1 MISFFK
7 RIFFRRK
14 KPTGDNGNF
23 RIQFK
28 ELEKGNSLKKREKLV
43 KHPDADVH
51 KLMILATK
59 IKRKDGYL
67 KAIEFLKD
75 ISETY
80 LREGNTA
87 LVSCQNKLIP
97 YMRREPS
104 ISYKDTRDY
113 LATIIDNIPANEPY
127 FLNLHITMADHINS
141 FDTGESIQ
149 YLSGVLDM
157 DALTHHQYSMLIKLA
172 DLNIVNQNKKQARKL
187 LDIARKYIEPC
198 TDRFDKI
205 RRERMWFRASAN
217 FAYNEINE
225 TRNTDYLYYLFIE
238 FLLDM
243 SRVVNPMNIEDFHK
257 RKDQYFKKERGFADS
272 EKFHSIIKQLNI
284 EDKKEA
290 ILKQLYGFAFE
301 ELPLILGVTK
311 TELYFRPGDKES
323 LIEIRAKKVFY
334 RRPFRELSNIR
345 DWVQKFVNSLV
356 PATT

>member
-59 IKRKDGYL
+59 IKRKDGYS

-87 LVSCQNKLIP
+87 LVSCLNKLIP

-113 LATIIDNIPANEPY
+113 LATIIDKIPANEPY

-157 DALTHHQYSMLIKLA
+157 DALTHHQYSMLIKLV
-172 DLNIVNQNKKQARKL
+172 DLNIVNHSKKQAGKL
-187 LDIARKYIEPC
+187 LDIARNYIEPC

-205 RRERMWFRASAN
+205 RRERLWFRTSASL
-217 FAYNEINE
+217 AYNEKDDA
-225 TRNTDYLYYLFIE
+225 NTDYLYYLFIE

-257 RKDQYFKKERGFADS
+257 RKDQYLKKERGFADS
-272 EKFHSIIKQLNI
+272 EKFHSTIKQLNI

-311 TELYFRPGDKES
+311 TELFFRPGDKES

-345 DWVQKFVNSLV
+345 DWVQKFVRSLI

>member
-7 RIFFRRK
+7 RFFLRRK
-14 KPTGDNGNF
+14 KLTGDTGNF

-28 ELEKGNSLKKREKLV
+28 ELEDSKPLV

-59 IKRKDGYL
+59 LKRKDGYS
-67 KAIEFLKD
+67 KAIIFLKD
-75 ISETY
+75 ITETY

-87 LVSCQNKLIP
+87 LVSCLNKLIP

-104 ISYKDTRDY
+104 ISYIDTRDY
-113 LATIIDNIPANEPY
+113 LATIIDNVPANEPY

-141 FDTGESIQ
+141 FDTVESIQ

-157 DALTHHQYSMLIKLA
+157 NALTHHQYNMLIKLA
-172 DLNIVNQNKKQARKL
+172 DLNIVNQDEKQAQKL
-187 LDIARKYIEPC
+187 LDIARNYIEPC

-205 RRERMWFRASAN
+205 RRERLWFRTSASL
-217 FAYNEINE
+217 AYNEKDDANI
-225 TRNTDYLYYLFIE
+225 DYLYYLFIE

-243 SRVVNPMNIEDFHK
+243 ARVVNPMHIEDFHK
-257 RKDQYFKKERGFADS
+257 RKNLYFKKERGFANS
-272 EKFHSIIKQLNI
+272 EKFQSSIRRLNI
-284 EDKKEA
+284 EDKKES

-311 TELYFRPGDKES
+311 TELYFRSGDKES

>member
-7 RIFFRRK
+7 RFFLRRK
-14 KPTGDNGNF
+14 KSTGDNGNF

-28 ELEKGNSLKKREKLV
+28 ELEDRKPLV

-59 IKRKDGYL
+59 IKRKDGYQ
-67 KAIEFLKD
+67 KAITFLKD
-75 ISETY
+75 IAETY

-87 LVSCQNKLIP
+87 LVTCLNKLIP

-104 ISYKDTRDY
+104 ISYENTRDY
-113 LATIIDNIPANEPY
+113 LATIIDKVPANEPY

-141 FDTGESIQ
+141 FDTGEAIQ
-149 YLSGVLDM
+149 HLSGVINM
-157 DALTHHQYSMLIKLA
+157 DTLSHHQYNILIKLA
-172 DLNIVNQNKKQARKL
+172 DLNIVNRNEKQVRKL
-187 LDIARKYIEPC
+187 LDIARNYIEPC

-205 RRERMWFRASAN
+205 RRERKWFGTSAGL
-217 FAYNEINE
+217 AYNGTNDAG
-225 TRNTDYLYYLFIE
+225 NTDYLYYLFIE

-243 SRVVNPMNIEDFHK
+243 ARVVNPMHIEDFHK
-257 RKDQYFKKERGFADS
+257 RKDLYFKKERGFADS
-272 EKFHSIIKQLNI
+272 ERFHSFLRQLNI
-284 EDKKEA
+284 EDKKES

-301 ELPLILGVTK
+301 ELPLILGITK
-311 TELYFRPGDKES
+311 TELYFRSGDKES

-345 DWVQKFVNSLV
+345 DWVQKFVSSLV
-356 PATT
+356 PAET

>member
-23 RIQFK
+23 RIKFK
-28 ELEKGNSLKKREKLV
+28 ELENGNSLKKREKLV

-59 IKRKDGYL
+59 IKRKDGYS

-87 LVSCQNKLIP
+87 LVSCLNKLIP

-113 LATIIDNIPANEPY
+113 LATIIDKIPANEPY

-141 FDTGESIQ
+141 FDTEESIQ

-172 DLNIVNQNKKQARKL
+172 DLNIVNHSKKQAGKL
-187 LDIARKYIEPC
+187 IDIARNYIEPC

-205 RRERMWFRASAN
+205 RRERLWFRTSASL
-217 FAYNEINE
+217 AYNEKDDA
-225 TRNTDYLYYLFIE
+225 NTDYLYYLFIE

-257 RKDQYFKKERGFADS
+257 RKDQYLKKERGFADS
-272 EKFHSIIKQLNI
+272 EKFHSTIKQLNI

-311 TELYFRPGDKES
+311 TELFFRPGDKES

-345 DWVQKFVNSLV
+345 DWVQKFVRSLI

>member
-28 ELEKGNSLKKREKLV
+28 ELENSNSLKKRENLI

-59 IKRKDGYL
+59 IKHKDGYL
-67 KAIEFLKD
+67 KAITFLKD
-75 ISETY
+75 IAETY

-87 LVSCQNKLIP
+87 LVSCLNKLIP

-104 ISYKDTRDY
+104 MSYIDTKDY
-113 LATIIDNIPANEPY
+113 LATILDKIPTNEPY

-141 FDTGESIQ
+141 FDTGEAIH
-149 YLSGVLDM
+149 YLSSVINM
-157 DALTHHQYSMLIKLA
+157 DTLTHHQYNMLIKLA
-172 DLNIVNQNKKQARKL
+172 DLNIVNQNEKQAQKF
-187 LDIARKYIEPC
+187 LDIARNYIDPC

-205 RRERMWFRASAN
+205 RRERQWFRTYAN
-217 FAYNEINE
+217 LAYDKKNDAG
-225 TRNTDYLYYLFIE
+225 NTDYLYYLFIE

-243 SRVVNPMNIEDFHK
+243 ARVVNPMNIEDFHK
-257 RKDQYFKKERGFADS
+257 RKNLYFKKERGFADS
-272 EKFHSIIKQLNI
+272 EKFHSSIRQLNI
-284 EDKKEA
+284 ADKKES
-290 ILKQLYGFAFE
+290 ILEQLYGFAFE

-311 TELYFRPGDKES
+311 TELYFRSGDRES

-345 DWVQKFVNSLV
+345 DWVQKFVSSLV